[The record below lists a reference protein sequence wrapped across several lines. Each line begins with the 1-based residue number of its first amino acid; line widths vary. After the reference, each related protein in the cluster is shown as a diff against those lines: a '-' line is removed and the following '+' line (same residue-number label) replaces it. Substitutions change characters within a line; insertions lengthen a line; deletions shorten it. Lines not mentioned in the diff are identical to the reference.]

1 MKNIKFSRLFAA
13 MMFVA
18 VLSFAGCK
26 QQPEETPKAI
36 EGTWVSGTEKYVIS
50 GTDYDN
56 YSRYDSN
63 YIRHN
68 DEWFLY
74 YSTNNV
80 VIVEEDETSGYVYG
94 QFDDAAHLGYEA
106 KLGQWYAFYYF
117 DLTDTS
123 VKISQ
128 ASNPKGADGKW
139 ACDSF
144 EEAKLEFTL
153 ENGYM
158 SKTGPYTYSTL
169 YKQQ

>member
-13 MMFVA
+13 MMIVA

-36 EGTWVSGTEKYVIS
+36 EGTWVSSWGEKYVIS

-56 YSRYDSN
+56 YFDYGDT
-63 YIRHN
+63 
-68 DEWFLY
+68 LY

-94 QFDDAAHLGYEA
+94 QFDDAAHIGSGA
-106 KLGQWYAFYYF
+106 KLGQWYAIYYF

-128 ASNPKGADGKW
+128 AYKPNGKF

-158 SKTGPYTYSTL
+158 SKTSSSKYSTFVR
-169 YKQQ
+169 QSN

>member
-56 YSRYDSN
+56 YYGGV
-63 YIRHN
+63 
-68 DEWFLY
+68 LY

-94 QFDDAAHLGYEA
+94 QFDDAAHLGYNA

-128 ASNPKGADGKW
+128 ANNPKGADGKW

-158 SKTGPYTYSTL
+158 SKTGLYAYSTL
-169 YKQQ
+169 YRQQ